1 MPHATFAGH
10 EEDRPGVGPL
20 VRKRFAAF
28 ALALSFLC
36 AAAEAADV
44 RESRKAFLR
53 ARAAIGEGN
62 YQQALELYRKVIEL
76 LPEDAVVR
84 FEYAQLLRDLN
95 VGDEAI
101 KQAREVVR
109 LDPKLVEGHRL
120 LGGLELA
127 ASERDPSRLD
137 VAIAELEQARKL
149 APGDPSIAAPLAR
162 ALLARGRS
170 ADAARVLEE
179 TGDAGGHP
187 ALVRLTAEAKAKSG
201 RVKEAE
207 ALYRSLLEANPRD
220 RDTAAALIDL
230 YEDDD
235 QLDRALELLKTL
247 EKTDPENPAI
257 PERITLDLARAGRFA
272 EAEKRARDLAA
283 RRPENRGIRRLLAQ
297 VLFEKGS
304 SPEGEKILRALIAE
318 EPDDES
324 TRRALVG
331 EMLRERR
338 FSEART
344 FIEEGLK
351 RGAEDPRKIPAREAA
366 NVELGYLA
374 FLQKDYARARQ
385 ILAPLAVKGNAVNGR
400 ALRIFAGAARD
411 GEAFPAGLEVA
422 RAALAAEPD
431 RPEWAALVAEFQ
443 RRAGETRKAE
453 EALAKLAASPNPEEV
468 LAAADVYTRVKDFPA
483 AARVAREAARRFPE
497 SSEAL
502 FRLGASLERS
512 GATVEAEKTFRELL
526 ARRPNDSAAQNYLG
540 YMWADRGIRLEEA
553 RDLLEKAV
561 AREPRNGAYQDS
573 LGWVY
578 FRLGRLEKA
587 QVHLAAAKQRE
598 PDDPTI
604 EEHLGD
610 LSERQGDTAKAIAH
624 WERALALKHDEPEK
638 VRQKL
643 ARLAGKTSGREQ

>member
-1 MPHATFAGH
+1 M
-10 EEDRPGVGPL
+10 
-20 VRKRFAAF
+20 RKRLAAI
-28 ALALSFLC
+28 ALSFSLVGS
-36 AAAEAADV
+36 AAGAADLK
-44 RESRKAFLR
+44 ESRKAFLR

-62 YQQALELYRKVIEL
+62 YQQALELYRKVLVL
-76 LPEDAVVR
+76 LPEDPVVR

-109 LDPKLVEGHRL
+109 LDPKLVEGRRL

-137 VAIAELEQARKL
+137 VAIAELEEARKL
-149 APGDPSIAAPLAR
+149 SPGDPSIAAPLAR

-170 ADAARVLEE
+170 ADAARVMDE

-201 RVKEAE
+201 RIKEAE
-207 ALYRSLLEANPRD
+207 ALYRALLEANPQD

-235 QLDRALELLKTL
+235 RLDKALEILQRI
-247 EKTDPENPAI
+247 EKADPENPAI

-304 SPEGEKILRALIAE
+304 SPEGEKILRALVAE
-318 EPDDES
+318 DPDDEG

-338 FSEART
+338 FSEAQK
-344 FIEEGLK
+344 FIEEGLQ
-351 RGAEDPRKIPAREAA
+351 RGAEDPRKIPARESA

-385 ILAPLAVKGNAVNGR
+385 ILGPLAVKGGTVNGR
-400 ALRIFAGAARD
+400 AVRIFAGAARD
-411 GEAFPAGLEVA
+411 GETFPAGLEVA
-422 RAALAAEPD
+422 RAAAAAEPD
-431 RPEWAALVAEFQ
+431 KPEWAALVAEFQ
-443 RRAGETRKAE
+443 LRSGDKKKSE
-453 EALAKLAASPNPEEV
+453 EALAKLAASSSPEDA
-468 LAAADVYTRVKDFPA
+468 LAAADVYTRVKDFAA
-483 AARVAREAARRFPE
+483 AARVAREASRRFPE

-512 GATVEAEKTFRELL
+512 GATGEAEKAFQELL
-526 ARRPNDSAAQNYLG
+526 TRRPNDSAAQNYLG

-553 RDLLEKAV
+553 RELLEKAV

-587 QVHLAAAKQRE
+587 QTHLATAKLRE

-610 LSERQGDTAKAIAH
+610 LSERQGDIAKAIAH
-624 WERALALKHDEPEK
+624 WERALVLKHEEPEK

-643 ARLAGKTSGREQ
+643 ARLAGKTPAPREN

>member
-1 MPHATFAGH
+1 MK
-10 EEDRPGVGPL
+10 
-20 VRKRFAAF
+20 KRLAAI
-28 ALALSFLC
+28 ALSFCLVGS
-36 AAAEAADV
+36 AAGAADLK
-44 RESRKAFLR
+44 ESRKAFLR

-62 YQQALELYRKVIEL
+62 YQQALELYRKVLVL
-76 LPEDAVVR
+76 LPEDPVVR

-109 LDPKLVEGHRL
+109 LDPKLVEGRRL

-137 VAIAELEQARKL
+137 VAIAELEEARKL
-149 APGDPSIAAPLAR
+149 SPGDPSIAAPLAR

-170 ADAARVLEE
+170 ADAARVMDE

-201 RVKEAE
+201 RIKEAE
-207 ALYRSLLEANPRD
+207 ALYRALLEANPQD

-235 QLDRALELLKTL
+235 RLDKALEILQRI
-247 EKTDPENPAI
+247 EKADPENPAI

-304 SPEGEKILRALIAE
+304 SPEGEKILRALVAE
-318 EPDDES
+318 DPDDEG

-338 FSEART
+338 FTEAQK
-344 FIEEGLK
+344 FIEEGLQ
-351 RGAEDPRKIPAREAA
+351 RGAEDPRKIPARESA

-385 ILAPLAVKGNAVNGR
+385 ILGPLAVKGGTVNGR

-411 GEAFPAGLEVA
+411 GETFPAGLEIA
-422 RAALAAEPD
+422 RAAAAAEPD
-431 RPEWAALVAEFQ
+431 KPEWAALVAEFQ
-443 RRAGETRKAE
+443 LRSGDKKKSE
-453 EALAKLAASPNPEEV
+453 EALAKLAASSNPEDA
-468 LAAADVYTRVKDFPA
+468 LAAADVYTRVKDFAA
-483 AARVAREAARRFPE
+483 AARVAREASRRFPE

-512 GATVEAEKTFRELL
+512 GATGEAEKAFQELL
-526 ARRPNDSAAQNYLG
+526 TRRPNDSAAQNYLG

-553 RDLLEKAV
+553 RELLEKAV

-587 QVHLAAAKQRE
+587 QTHLATAKRRE

-610 LSERQGDTAKAIAH
+610 LSERQGDIAKAIAH
-624 WERALALKHDEPEK
+624 WERALALKHEEPEK

-643 ARLAGKTSGREQ
+643 ARLAGKTPAPREN

>member
-1 MPHATFAGH
+1 MT
-10 EEDRPGVGPL
+10 
-20 VRKRFAAF
+20 KRFAALC
-28 ALALSFLC
+28 LALSLLG
-36 AAAEAADV
+36 ASVGAADF

-53 ARAAIGEGN
+53 ARAAMGEGN

-76 LPEDAVVR
+76 IPEDAVVR

-95 VGDEAI
+95 VGDEAM

-109 LDPKLVEGHRL
+109 LDPKLVEGRRL
-120 LGGLELA
+120 LGGLELLA
-127 ASERDPSRLD
+127 AERNPSRLD
-137 VAIAELEQARKL
+137 VAIAELEEARKL
-149 APGDPSIAAPLAR
+149 APGDPSIAAPLSR

-179 TGDAGGHP
+179 AGGAGGHP
-187 ALVRLTAEAKAKSG
+187 AIRRLTAEAQAKSG
-201 RVKEAE
+201 RFKEAE
-207 ALYRSLLEANPRD
+207 SIYRTLLEANPQD
-220 RDTAAALIDL
+220 RETSAALVDL
-230 YEDDD
+230 YEEDDR
-235 QLDRALELLKTL
+235 LDRALELLQL
-247 EKTDPENPAI
+247 IEKQDPENPAI

-283 RRPENRGIRRLLAQ
+283 RRPENRAIRRLLSQ

-318 EPDDES
+318 DPDDDA

-338 FSEART
+338 FSEAQT
-344 FIEEGLK
+344 LLQEGLG
-351 RGAEDPRKIPAREAA
+351 RGADDPRKIPAREAA

-374 FLQKDYARARQ
+374 LLKKDYARARQ
-385 ILAPLAVKGNAVNGR
+385 VLAPLAVKQGTVNGR

-411 GEAFPAGLEVA
+411 GENFAAGLEVS
-422 RAALAAEPD
+422 RAAASAEPE
-431 RPEWAALVAEFQ
+431 RPEWVALVAEFE
-443 RRAGETRKAE
+443 RRTGDGAKS
-453 EALAKLAASPNPEEV
+453 EATLKKLAASANPEEV
-468 LAAADVYTRVKDFPA
+468 LAAADVYTRVKDFAA
-483 AARVAREAARRFPE
+483 AARIAREASRRFPE

-502 FRLGASLERS
+502 FRLGASLERA
-512 GATVEAEKTFRELL
+512 GATGEAEKAFQQLL

-553 RDLLEKAV
+553 RELLEKAV
-561 AREPRNGAYQDS
+561 TREPRNGAYQDS

-578 FRLGRLEKA
+578 FRLGRLAKA
-587 QVHLAAAKQRE
+587 ETHLAAARQRE

-610 LSERQGDTAKAIAH
+610 LAERQGDLAKAIAH
-624 WERALALKHDEPEK
+624 WERALLLKHEDPSK

-643 ARLAGKTSGREQ
+643 ARLAGKSSGPR

>member
-1 MPHATFAGH
+1 
-10 EEDRPGVGPL
+10 
-20 VRKRFAAF
+20 VRKRFAALG
-28 ALALSFLC
+28 LALSLVC
-36 AAAEAADV
+36 ASAGAADL

-53 ARAAIGEGN
+53 ARAAMGEGN

-76 LPEDAVVR
+76 VPQDAVVR

-95 VGDEAI
+95 VADEAM

-109 LDPKLVEGHRL
+109 LDPKLVEGRRL
-120 LGGLELA
+120 LGALELA
-127 ASERDPSRLD
+127 AAERDPSRLD
-137 VAIAELEQARKL
+137 FAIAELEEARKL

-179 TGDAGGHP
+179 IGGAEGHP
-187 ALVRLTAEAKAKSG
+187 AIVRLSAEAKAKSG

-207 ALYRSLLEANPRD
+207 AIYRALLEANPQD
-220 RDTAAALIDL
+220 RETTAALIDL

-235 QLDRALELLKTL
+235 RLDRALELLQMI
-247 EKTDPENPAI
+247 EKLDPENPAI

-272 EAEKRARDLAA
+272 EAERRARDLAA

-297 VLFEKGS
+297 VLFEKGG
-304 SPEGEKILRALIAE
+304 SPEGEKILRALLVE
-318 EPDDES
+318 DPEDEA

-331 EMLRERR
+331 ELLRERR
-338 FSEART
+338 FSEAQT

-351 RGAEDPRKIPAREAA
+351 RGADDPRKIPAREAA

-374 FLQKDYARARQ
+374 LLQKDYPRARQ
-385 ILAPLAVKGNAVNGR
+385 VLGPLAVKQGKVNGR

-411 GEAFPAGLEVA
+411 GEDFAAGLEVA
-422 RAALAAEPD
+422 RAAAAAEPEK
-431 RPEWAALVAEFQ
+431 PEWAALAAEFE
-443 RRAGETRKAE
+443 RRAGDGRKSEET
-453 EALAKLAASPNPEEV
+453 LAKLAASSNPEDV
-468 LAAADVYTRVKDFPA
+468 LAAADVYTRVKDFAA
-483 AARVAREAARRFPE
+483 AARVAREASRRFPE

-512 GATVEAEKTFRELL
+512 GATGEAEKAFQQLL
-526 ARRPNDSAAQNYLG
+526 AGRPNDSAAQNYLG

-553 RDLLEKAV
+553 RELLEKAV
-561 AREPRNGAYQDS
+561 AREPRNGAYLDS
-573 LGWVY
+573 LGWVN

-587 QVHLAAAKQRE
+587 QTYLAAARERE

-610 LSERQGDTAKAIAH
+610 LSERQGDIAKAIAH
-624 WERALALKHDEPEK
+624 WERALALKHDEPAK

-643 ARLAGKTSGREQ
+643 ARQAGKTSGRR

>member
-1 MPHATFAGH
+1 
-10 EEDRPGVGPL
+10 VKKL
-20 VRKRFAAF
+20 FAAAGLF
-28 ALALSFLC
+28 LALGC
-36 AAAEAADV
+36 ATASAADL

-76 LPEDAVVR
+76 LPGDAVVR

-109 LDPKLVEGHRL
+109 LDPGLVEGRRL

-127 ASERDPSRLD
+127 AAERDPSRLD
-137 VAIAELEQARKL
+137 VAIAELEEARKL
-149 APGDPSIAAPLAR
+149 AAGDPSIAAPLAR
-162 ALLARGRS
+162 ALLARGRA
-170 ADAARVLEE
+170 ADAARVLDE
-179 TGDAGGHP
+179 TGEAGAHP
-187 ALVRLTAEAKAKSG
+187 AIVRLSAEAKAKSG
-201 RVKEAE
+201 RLKEAE
-207 ALYRSLLEANPRD
+207 TIYRGLLDANPQD

-230 YEDDD
+230 YEEDDRI
-235 QLDRALELLKTL
+235 DRALELLQKL
-247 EKTDPENPAI
+247 EKADPENPAI

-283 RRPENRGIRRLLAQ
+283 RRPENRAIRRLLAQ

-304 SPEGEKILRALIAE
+304 SPEGEKILRALAAE
-318 EPDDES
+318 DPDDDA
-324 TRRALVG
+324 TRRALVA

-338 FSEART
+338 FAEAQT
-344 FIEEGLK
+344 LLQDSVK
-351 RGAEDPRKIPAREAA
+351 RGAEDPRRIPAREAA

-374 FLQKDYARARQ
+374 FLQKDYARALE
-385 ILAPLAVKGNAVNGR
+385 ILGPLAVNSGAVNAR
-400 ALRIFAGAARD
+400 AVRIFAGAARD
-411 GEAFPAGLEVA
+411 GEAFAKGLDVA
-422 RAALAAEPD
+422 RAAAAAEPA
-431 RPEWAALVAEFQ
+431 RPEWKALVAEFE
-443 RRAGETRKAE
+443 RRSGDAKKAD
-453 EALAKLAASPNPEEV
+453 EALAKLAASPNPEDV
-468 LAAADVYTRVKDFPA
+468 LAAADVYTRVKDFAA
-483 AARVAREAARRFPE
+483 AARVAREASRRFPE

-502 FRLGASLERS
+502 FRLGAALERS
-512 GATVEAEKTFRELL
+512 GATAEAEKTFLQLL
-526 ARRPNDSAAQNYLG
+526 AGRPNDSAAQNYLG

-553 RDLLEKAV
+553 RELLEKAV
-561 AREPRNGAYQDS
+561 AREPRNGAYLDS

-587 QVHLAAAKQRE
+587 QTYLVAARERE

-624 WERALALKHDEPEK
+624 WERALTLKHEEPDK

-643 ARLAGKTSGREQ
+643 ARLARKSSGTR

>member
-1 MPHATFAGH
+1 MK
-10 EEDRPGVGPL
+10 
-20 VRKRFAAF
+20 KRLAAI
-28 ALALSFLC
+28 ALSFSLVGS
-36 AAAEAADV
+36 AAGAADLK
-44 RESRKAFLR
+44 ESRKAFLR

-62 YQQALELYRKVIEL
+62 YQQALELYRKVLVL
-76 LPEDAVVR
+76 LPEDPVVR

-109 LDPKLVEGHRL
+109 LDPKLVEGRRL

-137 VAIAELEQARKL
+137 VAIAELEEARKL
-149 APGDPSIAAPLAR
+149 SPGDPSIAAPLAR

-170 ADAARVLEE
+170 ADAARVMDE

-201 RVKEAE
+201 RIKEAE
-207 ALYRSLLEANPRD
+207 ALYRALLEANPQD

-235 QLDRALELLKTL
+235 RLDKALEILQRI
-247 EKTDPENPAI
+247 EKADPENPAI

-304 SPEGEKILRALIAE
+304 SPEGEKILRALVAE
-318 EPDDES
+318 DPDDEG

-338 FSEART
+338 FSEAQK
-344 FIEEGLK
+344 FIEEGLQ
-351 RGAEDPRKIPAREAA
+351 RGAEDPRKIPARESA

-385 ILAPLAVKGNAVNGR
+385 ILGPLAVKGGKVNGR

-411 GEAFPAGLEVA
+411 GETFPAGLEVA
-422 RAALAAEPD
+422 RAAAAAEPD
-431 RPEWAALVAEFQ
+431 KPEWAALVAEFQ
-443 RRAGETRKAE
+443 LRSGDKKKSE
-453 EALAKLAASPNPEEV
+453 EALAKLAASSSPEDA
-468 LAAADVYTRVKDFPA
+468 LAAADVYTRVKDFAA
-483 AARVAREAARRFPE
+483 AARVAREASRRFPE

-512 GATVEAEKTFRELL
+512 GATGEAEKAFQELL
-526 ARRPNDSAAQNYLG
+526 TRRPNDSAAQNYLG

-553 RDLLEKAV
+553 RELLEKAV

-587 QVHLAAAKQRE
+587 QTHLATAKLRE

-610 LSERQGDTAKAIAH
+610 LSERQGDIAKAIAH
-624 WERALALKHDEPEK
+624 WERALVLKHEEPEK

-643 ARLAGKTSGREQ
+643 ARLAGKTPAPREN

>member
-1 MPHATFAGH
+1 M
-10 EEDRPGVGPL
+10 
-20 VRKRFAAF
+20 RKRFAAIG
-28 ALALSFLC
+28 LAFSLVC
-36 AAAEAADV
+36 AVAGAADLQ
-44 RESRKAFLR
+44 ESRKAFLR
-53 ARAAIGEGN
+53 ARAAVGEGN
-62 YQQALELYRKVIEL
+62 YQQALALYRKVIEL

-95 VGDEAI
+95 VGDEAM
-101 KQAREVVR
+101 KQAREAVR
-109 LDPKLVEGHRL
+109 LDPTLVEGRRL

-137 VAIAELEQARKL
+137 VAIAELEAARKL

-179 TGDAGGHP
+179 TGEAGAHP

-201 RVKEAE
+201 RLKEAE
-207 ALYRSLLEANPRD
+207 ALYRRLLEANPQD
-220 RDTAAALIDL
+220 RETAAALIDL
-230 YEDDD
+230 YEEDDR
-235 QLDRALELLKTL
+235 LDRALELLQTI
-247 EKTDPENPAI
+247 EKADPENPAI

-283 RRPENRGIRRLLAQ
+283 RRPENRAIRRLLAQ

-304 SPEGEKILRALIAE
+304 SPEGEKILRALVAE
-318 EPDDES
+318 DPDDDA
-324 TRRALVG
+324 TRRALIG

-338 FSEART
+338 FSEAQT
-344 FIEEGLK
+344 LLQEALK
-351 RGAEDPRKIPAREAA
+351 RGADDPRKIPARDAA
-366 NVELGYLA
+366 NVELGYMA
-374 FLQKDYARARQ
+374 FLQRDYARARQ
-385 ILAPLAVKGNAVNGR
+385 ILGPLAVKQGSVNGR

-411 GEAFPAGLEVA
+411 GEDFAAGLEMS
-422 RAALAAEPD
+422 RAAAAAEPD
-431 RPEWAALVAEFQ
+431 RPEWGALVAEFQ
-443 RRAGETRKAE
+443 RRAGDTKKSE
-453 EALAKLAASPNPEEV
+453 EALAKLAASPNPEDV
-468 LAAADVYTRVKDFPA
+468 LAAADVYTRVKDYAA
-483 AARVAREAARRFPE
+483 AARVARDASRRFPE

-512 GATVEAEKTFRELL
+512 GATGEAEKAFQQLL
-526 ARRPNDSAAQNYLG
+526 AERPNDSAAQNYLG

-553 RDLLEKAV
+553 RALLEKAV
-561 AREPRNGAYQDS
+561 AREPRNGAYLDS
-573 LGWVY
+573 LGWAY

-587 QVHLAAAKQRE
+587 QTYLAAARERE

-624 WERALALKHDEPEK
+624 WERALALKHEEPEK

-643 ARLAGKTSGREQ
+643 ARLARKETERR

>member
-1 MPHATFAGH
+1 M
-10 EEDRPGVGPL
+10 R
-20 VRKRFAAF
+20 RRFAAVG
-28 ALALSFLC
+28 LVLSLVGV
-36 AAAEAADV
+36 AAGAADL

-53 ARAAIGEGN
+53 ARATMGEGK
-62 YQQALELYRKVIEL
+62 YQQALELYRKVLEL
-76 LPEDAVVR
+76 VPQDAVVR

-95 VGDEAI
+95 VADEAM

-109 LDPKLVEGHRL
+109 LDPNLFEGRRL
-120 LGGLELA
+120 LGALELA
-127 ASERDPSRLD
+127 AAERDPSRLD
-137 VAIAELEQARKL
+137 VAIAEFEEARKL
-149 APGDPSIAAPLAR
+149 APGDPSIAVPLAR
-162 ALLARGRS
+162 ALLARGRA

-179 TGDAGGHP
+179 TGEAGGHP
-187 ALVRLTAEAKAKSG
+187 SILRLTAEAKAKSG

-207 ALYRSLLEANPRD
+207 VIYRALLEANPQD
-220 RDTAAALIDL
+220 RETAAALIDL
-230 YEDDD
+230 YEEDDR
-235 QLDRALELLKTL
+235 LDRALELLQMI
-247 EKTDPENPAI
+247 EKMDPENPAI
-257 PERITLDLARAGRFA
+257 PEQITLDLARAGRFA
-272 EAEKRARDLAA
+272 EAERRARDLAA
-283 RRPENRGIRRLLAQ
+283 RRPENRAIRRLLAQ

-304 SPEGEKILRALIAE
+304 SPEGEKILRALVAE
-318 EPDDES
+318 DPDDEA

-338 FSEART
+338 FSEAQNLLQ
-344 FIEEGLK
+344 EGLR
-351 RGAEDPRKIPAREAA
+351 RGADDPRKIPAREAA

-385 ILAPLAVKGNAVNGR
+385 ILGPLAVKQGTVNGR

-411 GEAFPAGLEVA
+411 GEDFAAGLEVA
-422 RAALAAEPD
+422 LAAAAAEPEK
-431 RPEWAALVAEFQ
+431 PEWTALVAEFR
-443 RRAGETRKAE
+443 RRAGDSQKSE
-453 EALAKLAASPNPEEV
+453 EALAKLAASPNPEDV

-483 AARVAREAARRFPE
+483 ATRVAREASRRFPE

-512 GATVEAEKTFRELL
+512 GATAEAEKAFQQLL
-526 ARRPNDSAAQNYLG
+526 AGRPNDSAAQNYLG

-553 RDLLEKAV
+553 RELLEKAV
-561 AREPRNGAYQDS
+561 AREPRNGAYLDS

-587 QVHLAAAKQRE
+587 QTHLAAARERE

-610 LSERQGDTAKAIAH
+610 LSERQGDITKAIAH
-624 WERALALKHDEPEK
+624 WERALTLKHEEPDK

-643 ARLAGKTSGREQ
+643 ARQAGKTSGRR